1 MIWQTTLASGVIR
14 DVADTIAPRVIRDV
28 ADDTCALMCLALWV
42 MHRQREEVNGMQVC
56 KYGNL
61 MGQEGSE

>member
-1 MIWQTTLASGVIR
+1 MR
-14 DVADTIAPRVIRDV
+14 DVADTIAPRVIRHV

-42 MHRQREEVNGMQVC
+42 MHRQREEKNGIQVY